1 MLLGDEDARVCETT
15 VEATGKRPRNIA
27 RHSNIED
34 PEQVK
39 TFIASKECTN
49 GFKESLAEAYDLYVK
64 FRELNWNKPFCE
76 KYDKQPKIPS
86 DQRIE
91 TLIANANKRFALILS
106 MMKDIVVC

>member
-1 MLLGDEDARVCETT
+1 MKKQGYADTT
-15 VEATGKRPRNIA
+15 LKTTGKRLRNIA
-27 RHSNIED
+27 RHANIEN

-49 GFKESLAEAYDLYVK
+49 GFKEGLAKAYDLYVK
-64 FRELNWNKPFCE
+64 LRELNWNKPFYE

-86 DQRIE
+86 EQRIE

-106 MMKDIVVC
+106 MMKDIVVY